1 MPKLFNKAYFQ
12 LFSVAENGINVVH
25 IESRRSRRTNSEYE
39 IYVDLEADRT
49 RVNESMQQLKRQ
61 VSCVRID
68 LNDLVENLNQNND
81 EVFVNNNTPNG
92 NGDLDLPPSSPFL
105 DKNGDPIKRKSK
117 LNEEKN

>member
-1 MPKLFNKAYFQ
+1 
-12 LFSVAENGINVVH
+12 ENGINVVH